1 VEREP
6 DDLWKTTLETCRS
19 AINADW
25 READGARKI
34 GRATALGPAY
44 RAGLRAGFFPEPD
57 RFGSLWQS
65 ERRFTPQMDAAM
77 REQRLAG
84 WASAIRRLL
93 A

>member
-1 VEREP
+1 VE
-6 DDLWKTTLETCRS
+6 DDAGNLPERHQCGLAGSRRRAQDRPRIKETT
-19 AINADW
+19 AM
-25 READGARKI
+25 
-34 GRATALGPAY
+34 GPAY